1 MMPENMMLPMVVLAA
16 LFMIVSHPRT
26 YEMVAGVINTVL
38 PDLELVDEAGH
49 PTMLGQVLHAL
60 VFVTLVWVIN
70 GNVLQDNQMLVVQ

>member
-26 YEMVAGVINTVL
+26 YEMVAGVVNGLL